1 MGCGERFL
9 GVVKVIN
16 TQDDFNLIQELI
28 KDCLFKA
35 LRKHFGPEIELWDE
49 HLPKFA
55 ELLDNYQLVEEP
67 ELRKLALDFLCESE
81 RDLCSCEILYQNNI
95 YPLATYHFQQAV
107 EKATKGYMWGFGFL
121 NKDKET
127 QIHESPKLFLIMLQK
142 VGILSWLTSLPNTR
156 LSSLMLEAQRILKKP
171 NNPDIARWS
180 YEEISEQLS
189 SIDPYIKKIPVM
201 VGEVFN
207 CISESLNIKRDN
219 LERDKAMLVRVL
231 SSNGVLCVLSII
243 MLPHEAYTR
252 YPDKDVKP
260 DEYTA
265 ELGVIKAIPK
275 MMQFLRPVVE
285 SLKVIISGQSK

>member
-1 MGCGERFL
+1 MGGFL

-16 TQDDFNLIQELI
+16 TQDNFSPIQELI

-35 LRKHFGPEIELWDE
+35 LRKHFGPEIKLWDE

-55 ELLDNYQLVEEP
+55 ELLDNYQLVEKP
-67 ELRKLALDFLCESE
+67 ELRKFALDFLHESE

-95 YPLATYHFQQAV
+95 YPHATYHFQQAV

-121 NKDKET
+121 KKDKKT
-127 QIHESPKLFLIMLQK
+127 QIHESPELFLMILQK
-142 VGILSWLTSLPNTR
+142 VGLLSWLTRVPDTR
-156 LSSLMLEAQRILKKP
+156 LSSLMLKAQEILKNP

-189 SIDPYIKKIPVM
+189 CVDTYVKKMPDM

-207 CISESLNIKRDN
+207 CISKSSDISRDN
-219 LERDKAMLVRVL
+219 IERGQVMITHILC
-231 SSNGVLCVLSII
+231 SNVVLCGLSII

-260 DEYTA
+260 DEYAA
-265 ELGVIKAIPK
+265 ELGVVKAIPK
-275 MMQFLRPVVE
+275 MMQYLRPVVE
-285 SLKVIISGQSK
+285 SLKVIISEQSK